1 VDPIYVISGLGELP
15 WHGTLA
21 APTHVPA
28 DIAAIFV
35 LAAIYGAAF
44 GWMARIAG
52 HRLRVWFPLAFIGGL
67 FAGVLAEIIVG
78 VAFAVAVFVAL
89 PTRPLTLEEDA
100 AVEPMPGVVGKSWYV
115 RGRAY
120 WGMRIVAVAAFG
132 WTVLI
137 GAAIWVGMAQA
148 IAAPPERGLL
158 GDLLPPP
165 PDPLLPFKLVGLVV
179 VCITSNLI
187 SGTRMWT
194 SLRAT
199 DRRLLALPAHTPLP
213 WPRFRPHYGLRPLLL
228 LALPFVTGAL
238 SVLLLEYCRHEI
250 PSERLMRARTQMRL
264 QRRRSRSVA

>member
-1 VDPIYVISGLGELP
+1 LDLIYVISGLGELQ

-52 HRLRVWFPLAFIGGL
+52 HRARVWFPLAFIGGL
-67 FAGVLAEIIVG
+67 LAGILGEIVVG

-89 PTRPLTLEEDA
+89 PTRPLTPEEYA
-100 AVEPMPGVVGKSWYV
+100 AVEPMPGVVGTSWYV

-120 WGMRIVAVAAFG
+120 WGMRIVAIVAFG
-132 WTVLI
+132 GTVFI
-137 GAAIWVGMAQA
+137 GAVIWVGMAQA

-165 PDPLLPFKLVGLVV
+165 PDPLLPFKLFGLVL
-179 VCITSNLI
+179 VCITGNLI
-187 SGTRMWT
+187 SALWMWT

-228 LALPFVTGAL
+228 LVLPFVTGAL
-238 SVLLLEYCRHEI
+238 LVILLEYCRREI
-250 PSERLMRARTQMRL
+250 PSERLMRARAQIRL
-264 QRRRSRSVA
+264 EVMRSR